1 MRQSIEPLVNRRAS
15 PHPADIFSTRIF
27 YPREQW
33 VHLIILYAKQFLYI
47 NTMFPTNLF
56 EWLLLP

>member
-47 NTMFPTNLF
+47 NTMFPTDPF
-56 EWLLLP
+56 G

>member
-1 MRQSIEPLVNRRAS
+1 MRQSIEPLVIGGLDRTPRIYLA
-15 PHPADIFSTRIF
+15 HIF

-47 NTMFPTNLF
+47 NTMFRTDPF
-56 EWLLLP
+56 GW